1 MRISKE
7 KIKRIIGEEVQRAVK
22 ILLEASDN
30 SQQAYVGDVSV
41 DVSPEERAQMIR
53 DKIASNLEDEK
64 DSCQP
69 GSDSSQCRS
78 DHDEVEALEKERSNN
93 AGQ

>member
-1 MRISKE
+1 MKIPKE
-7 KIKRIIGEEVQRAVK
+7 KIEKIIQEEVQRA
-22 ILLEASDN
+22 IRALLEASD

-41 DVSPEERAQMIR
+41 DVSPEQRAQMIN
-53 DKIASNLEDEK
+53 DKIASDLEDEK

-78 DHDEVEALEKERSNN
+78 DHDEVEALQKARSDN
-93 AGQ
+93 ANS